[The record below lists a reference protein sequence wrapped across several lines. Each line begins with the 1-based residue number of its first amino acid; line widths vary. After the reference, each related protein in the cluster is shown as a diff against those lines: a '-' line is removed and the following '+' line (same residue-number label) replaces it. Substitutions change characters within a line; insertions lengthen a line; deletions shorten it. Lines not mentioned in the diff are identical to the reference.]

1 MPLRRSSSFA
11 PGVGRRRRAPGRRVA
26 GLPPAPHL
34 PSSWFPP
41 SPTGAS
47 AGGGSVLEGDAGWS
61 LAAALAART
70 GRGRVRVAD
79 LDATGAAL
87 NAYRREISVD
97 GPPPHRPYA
106 VYLADADG
114 GYWLLGCDLDSGRG
128 PVGEDLVELRSLLDR
143 AGLPHLVCA
152 SGPGGGRHVWIG
164 LAEAVP
170 APEVARLADALA
182 ARLPS
187 LGTAPLRNPA
197 TGCLRPPGA
206 PHRITGAAS
215 ILTGDPAVL
224 IAPRVGRIQLRR
236 LLDLLGAAPAGDA
249 RPRTA
254 RGGAGGRAH
263 LPGAPGRLPG
273 EAQAA
278 LSEPLPAD
286 ASAVLWRVL
295 LGAVRARWRL
305 EQLRKLLPT
314 APGLEHVRTERRGD
328 RRVARP
334 PGAQR
339 ALLRRQWQRALT
351 HVQTAGPGADPTFSA
366 RCAPVVAAVAAGQ
379 ARAFAARGRW
389 ARPGGP
395 SDARVLAAL
404 ALLTLQAVR
413 PEVEADI
420 RRPGELAGV
429 CRETA
434 RRALGRL
441 AAEGW
446 IAQTAAAAGIHAA
459 RWRLNAPSAA
469 DCTPPAGTGVSQAVP
484 RPHPTDPDP
493 DPDPDPVR
501 QRRAWLHALHR
512 QLNQL
517 AHDVWTPAGL
527 GHHAARLHAALTDTG
542 QSPQQL
548 AEHTGDSASTV
559 DHQLHRLHQAGLT
572 HPDPRGWRR
581 DPRTDAHRG
590 DLADRLGV
598 AGILTRRRRHAAER
612 EAWAWWC

>member
-128 PVGEDLVELRSLLDR
+128 PVGEDLAELHALLDR

-152 SGPGGGRHVWIG
+152 SGPGGGRHGWIG

-170 APEVARLADALA
+170 APQVARLADALA

-187 LGTAPLRNPA
+187 LDTAPLRNPR

-236 LLDLLGAAPAGDA
+236 LLDLLGAAPADGA
-249 RPRTA
+249 RPRTP
-254 RGGAGGRAH
+254 RGAGGRAH
-263 LPGAPGRLPG
+263 LPGAPGRLPD

-278 LSEPLPAD
+278 LSEPLPADAD

-305 EQLRKLLPT
+305 EQLRKLLPD
-314 APGLEHVRTERRGD
+314 APGLEHVRTECRGE
-328 RRVARP
+328 RRVDRP
-334 PGAQR
+334 PGEQR

-351 HVQTAGPGADPTFSA
+351 HVQTAGPGADPSFSA
-366 RCAPVVAAVAAGQ
+366 RCAPVVAAVTAGQ
-379 ARAFAARGRW
+379 ARAGAARGRW

-413 PEVEADI
+413 PEVADI
-420 RRPGELAGV
+420 RRLGELAGV
-429 CRETA
+429 SRETA

-441 AAEGW
+441 TAEGW

-469 DCTPPAGTGVSQAVP
+469 DSTPPAGTGVSQAVP
-484 RPHPTDPDP
+484 RPPPTQTHTDTDPDTHT
-493 DPDPDPVR
+493 DPDTGTDAVLQR
-501 QRRAWLHALHR
+501 QAWLHALHR
-512 QLNQL
+512 QL
-517 AHDVWTPAGL
+517 T
-527 GHHAARLHAALTDTG
+527 
-542 QSPQQL
+542 
-548 AEHTGDSASTV
+548 
-559 DHQLHRLHQAGLT
+559 
-572 HPDPRGWRR
+572 
-581 DPRTDAHRG
+581 
-590 DLADRLGV
+590 
-598 AGILTRRRRHAAER
+598 
-612 EAWAWWC
+612 